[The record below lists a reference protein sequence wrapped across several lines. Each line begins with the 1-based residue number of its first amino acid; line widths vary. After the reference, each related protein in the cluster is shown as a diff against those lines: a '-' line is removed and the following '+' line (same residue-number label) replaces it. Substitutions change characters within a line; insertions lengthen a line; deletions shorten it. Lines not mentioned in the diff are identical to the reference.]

1 MVFFDFLT
9 TIVIARV
16 LVNLLAAS
24 IIPLLAWL
32 LANSAAKPYSG
43 VKR

>member
-9 TIVIARV
+9 IFVIARV

-24 IIPLLAWL
+24 IIPLLACL